1 MPERTLHSVVLRRR
15 DSGESDRRLTIFTQ
29 EAGKL
34 DVIAKG
40 ARKGASRLAGCS
52 DPVTASIMTL
62 AVGKRNEFVTQ
73 AQPLSSFRGLR
84 TDFERLTFGLALTEL
99 YDALMPYEQPL
110 EEAYELLLVSLAT
123 LEHHE
128 KPVVALV
135 WCELR
140 LLEVSG
146 FMPSFDRCVATGNA
160 VAEANAFLS
169 PDAGGY
175 ISDPEAMQFTDRVRV
190 RAEVLYGL
198 ARTAELDEAPPNLKY
213 AEEAL
218 LALMPFWRH
227 VASMPLP
234 ANESCLGEVRH
245 KLSTSS

>member
-1 MPERTLHSVVLRRR
+1 MPERTLHAVVLRRR
-15 DSGESDRRLTIFTQ
+15 DAGESDRRLTIFTR

-34 DVIAKG
+34 DAIAKG
-40 ARKGASRLAGCS
+40 ARKAASRLAGSS
-52 DPVTASIMTL
+52 DPLTASVMTL
-62 AVGKRNEFVTQ
+62 AFGKRNEFVTQ

-84 TDFERLTFGLALTEL
+84 TDFERLTFGLALMEL

-123 LEHHE
+123 LETHE

-135 WCELR
+135 WSQLR

-146 FMPSFDRCVATGNA
+146 FLPSFDVCVATGKA

-175 ISDPEAMQFTDRVRV
+175 ISDGEAISYTDRSRV

-198 ARTAELDEAPPNLKY
+198 ARTAELDEAPPNLKL

-227 VASMPLP
+227 IASMPLP
-234 ANESCLGEVRH
+234 ANDSCIGEVRH
-245 KLSTSS
+245 KLSTG